1 MKIIIK
7 EILLN
12 IALYIFPLIFII
24 SGISGSNVM
33 YVVGFILAGIISVLM
48 VLMYTTY
55 IFTHKKGERALY
67 RIILLIIEIIILLFC
82 IYVVFARWFILIL
95 END

>member
-1 MKIIIK
+1 MKTIIK
-7 EILLN
+7 EVLLN

-33 YVVGFILAGIISVLM
+33 YIVGFILAGIISVLM

-55 IFTHKKGERALY
+55 IFTHKREELSLY
-67 RIILLIIEIIILLFC
+67 RIILLIIEIIILLLC
-82 IYVVFARWFILIL
+82 IYLVFAG
-95 END
+95 